1 MSRRLAEM
9 PSYTYQDKRVAGI
22 CIIYNRIGY
31 VFHPPPFDY
40 LAPYLKIKPLIG
52 QKANNNNLFNTYRTT
67 NLGMADLL
75 EILSAVIEISH
86 IFI

>member
-1 MSRRLAEM
+1 MIRFSFL
-9 PSYTYQDKRVAGI
+9 
-22 CIIYNRIGY
+22 IYVLIS
-31 VFHPPPFDY
+31 
-40 LAPYLKIKPLIG
+40 PYSIKIKPLIG